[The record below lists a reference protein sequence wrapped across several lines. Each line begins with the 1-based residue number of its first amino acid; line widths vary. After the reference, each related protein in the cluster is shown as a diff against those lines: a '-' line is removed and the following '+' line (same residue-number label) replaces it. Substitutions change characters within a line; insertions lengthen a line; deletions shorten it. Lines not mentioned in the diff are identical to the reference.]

1 MPWYRK
7 WRNVFRD
14 ESLSTEL
21 DAELAHHLAETA
33 DRLVDQG
40 MTQAEALIAARQ
52 RLGNYTIQKERTRDM
67 NLATWL
73 DQLRADTVYGI
84 RQLKQSPGFT
94 AVAVLSLALGIGA
107 NAAIFQLVNALRLK
121 LLPVKDPAQ
130 LVLLDWNK
138 DSTRGGSWNGRSAN
152 FTYTQWDALRANQ
165 KPFSELIAWSTSPFD
180 LTNGGEPRF
189 AQGLWVSGS
198 FFPALGVSPELGRTL
213 SAADDSASCNAGAVI
228 SDAFWHREFG
238 GDPHI
243 LGQQLSL
250 NGFPVSVIGV
260 TPPSFFG
267 VEVGHR
273 YDVAIPLCAD
283 TLMSED
289 HKGRIPK
296 RAAWWLSIMGRL
308 KPGWTVTSASAY
320 LTAIS
325 PTFMQMTLPEDY
337 RPDTAKKY
345 LANKLN
351 AQVAN
356 NGVSDIREGSETSL
370 NLLLAITGLVLLIAC
385 ANLANLLLA
394 RGTVREPEIAV
405 RLAMGASRWR
415 VVRQLLSESVI
426 LAVTG
431 TLLGVFIAYAVSRG
445 LISLLDTPD
454 ARDICFAFVGLA
466 RLGLHVWA
474 RNRDMLALWIDAG
487 AARDTSVSRGGHA
500 YERAHRYRE

>member
-165 KPFSELIAWSTSPFD
+165 KPFSELIAWSTSLFD

-250 NGFPVSVIGV
+250 NGFR
-260 TPPSFFG
+260 F
-267 VEVGHR
+267 R
-273 YDVAIPLCAD
+273 
-283 TLMSED
+283 
-289 HKGRIPK
+289 
-296 RAAWWLSIMGRL
+296 
-308 KPGWTVTSASAY
+308 
-320 LTAIS
+320 
-325 PTFMQMTLPEDY
+325 
-337 RPDTAKKY
+337 
-345 LANKLN
+345 
-351 AQVAN
+351 
-356 NGVSDIREGSETSL
+356 
-370 NLLLAITGLVLLIAC
+370 
-385 ANLANLLLA
+385 
-394 RGTVREPEIAV
+394 
-405 RLAMGASRWR
+405 
-415 VVRQLLSESVI
+415 
-426 LAVTG
+426 
-431 TLLGVFIAYAVSRG
+431 
-445 LISLLDTPD
+445 
-454 ARDICFAFVGLA
+454 
-466 RLGLHVWA
+466 
-474 RNRDMLALWIDAG
+474 
-487 AARDTSVSRGGHA
+487 
-500 YERAHRYRE
+500 